1 MSIAARNAILT
12 GGAPGPT
19 PAYWGLC
26 FTAEQANSTVA
37 MAVSASGA
45 PAVSVETSTDAVSW
59 SPFVIGETTITLA
72 NIGDKVYFRAGDGGT
87 GGDGVNLRMS
97 STTTTP
103 AMSIPKYN
111 KFVMTGLIAAS
122 GDVTSL
128 LDRSGTVD
136 SLTTFAFYGLFHS
149 CAALTAAPLMPA
161 TTLATACY
169 MRMFQGCTGI
179 TSAELPAIAVVNCSL
194 AHMFR
199 LCSAL
204 NVVKTGQ
211 TNAFATSAAGG
222 NYSWLNG
229 VAATGT
235 FYCPTA
241 LGTNATITRGVSACP
256 DGWTVININA

>member
-1 MSIAARNAILT
+1 MLIAARNAMLA
-12 GGAPGPT
+12 GGGGQPSGG
-19 PAYWGLC
+19 YWGLC

-103 AMSIPKYN
+103 ATTSPKYN

-136 SLTTFAFYGLFHS
+136 SLRTFAFFGLFHS

-169 MRMFQGCTGI
+169 MRMYQGCTGI
-179 TSAELPAIAVVNCSL
+179 TSAELPAIAVVNYSL

-199 LCSAL
+199 GCSAL
-204 NVVKTGQ
+204 NAIKTGQ
-211 TNAFATSAAGG
+211 TNAFAKNSTGG
-222 NYSWLNG
+222 NYNWLSG

-241 LGTNATITRGVSACP
+241 LGTDATITRGASACP
-256 DGWTVININA
+256 EGWTVINTDA